1 MADKVR
7 ITAQI
12 PQGLVDTLTKLANE
26 RGVSANTVL
35 EQAIE
40 TEKFIFEKKSE
51 GKKLLI
57 ENDDHSMIHV

>member
-26 RGVSANTVL
+26 RGVSANAVL

-40 TEKFIFEKKSE
+40 TEQFIFEKKSD

-57 ENDDHSMIHV
+57 ENDDHSMVHV